1 MVGTGSDFGFAPAN
15 YIQLLSENAPAQ
27 APAAAASEEEQPTS
41 PYASPDLD
49 SSARSSLPQRPVHTE
64 REDYASGASSPAI
77 PDSSP
82 AAAIAGILHRQHGSM
97 SSHDTSRVIPSAPQ
111 AFVSPEKEE
120 EEQPGPLLPTRP
132 VSQSAPS
139 REVDRYEE
147 EPASPPQPPRP
158 QHLQVNFAREENVRV
173 QESPPYSRVGYSA
186 PSPHSP
192 SGYRLY
198 NINEMISVLGK
209 RKKMPTTLGINVPK
223 GTIFISADGSADDVQ
238 QEWTADKLTHYS
250 IEGKH
255 VFLELVKPSK
265 SVDFHAGSKDTA
277 HEIVAALGEIAGAYR
292 AEGLREVLEAGQ
304 GGSGIQKKGQIL
316 YDFMAQGD
324 DEVTVAN
331 GDEVV
336 ILDDTKS
343 DEWWMVRRIKNG
355 REGVVPSS
363 YVEIIGLVEA
373 SAPVTGPR
381 KSSIIDHNRAEEER
395 LAKEASRKSR
405 VEFTD
410 GPRSEVSSIEK
421 SAFLIR
427 FYSYSRLFKSC
438 SQY

>member
-1 MVGTGSDFGFAPAN
+1 MA
-15 YIQLLSENAPAQ
+15 E
-27 APAAAASEEEQPTS
+27 
-41 PYASPDLD
+41 
-49 SSARSSLPQRPVHTE
+49 
-64 REDYASGASSPAI
+64 SSPAI

-97 SSHDTSRVIPSAPQ
+97 SSHDASRAIPLAPQ
-111 AFVSPEKEE
+111 AFASPEE
-120 EEQPGPLLPTRP
+120 EEEEGPAPSLPTRP
-132 VSQSAPS
+132 ISHPTPP
-139 REVDRYEE
+139 RETRRYEE

-158 QHLQVNFAREENVRV
+158 QHLQVNLARDDNARV

-209 RKKMPTTLGINVPK
+209 RKKMPTTLGLNVPK
-223 GTIFISADGSADDVQ
+223 GTIFISADSSEDDTQ

-255 VFLELVKPSK
+255 VFIELVKPSK

-304 GGSGIQKKGQIL
+304 GGSGIQKKGQML
-316 YDFMAQGD
+316 YDFMAQGE

-336 ILDDTKS
+336 ILDDSKS

-363 YVEIIGLVEA
+363 YVEITGLVEA
-373 SAPVTGPR
+373 STPAISAS
-381 KSSIIDHNRAEEER
+381 KSAAVDHNRHEEER

-410 GPRSEVSSIEK
+410 GPRSEVGPGMSLPKRHSSLFAVDVGNNGVQRHKREK
-421 SAFLIR
+421 SDKASKQSETATI
-427 FYSYSRLFKSC
+427 
-438 SQY
+438 